1 MKILEDGEITTA
13 GGITITALII
23 ILIAGFIVF
32 GLWGCPRYNV
42 YTQRKEGEAQ
52 LAKAQANRQVQVAE
66 GLAKKEA
73 SVYLA
78 EAEVIRARGVDS
90 AIRIIGKGLETNE
103 AYLRYLYIQELKETR
118 NQIIYLPTEAGL
130 PILEANRLQKPP
142 VVIQQP

>member
-1 MKILEDGEITTA
+1 MKLIEDGELTVV
-13 GGITITALII
+13 GGVSVTSLVI
-23 ILIAGFIVF
+23 ILIGGFAVLC
-32 GLWGCPRYNV
+32 LWGCPHYNV

-90 AIRIIGKGLETNE
+90 AIRIIGKGLQQNE
-103 AYLRYLYIQELKETR
+103 AYLRYLYIQELKETQ
-118 NQIIYLPTEAGL
+118 NQVIYLPTEAGL
-130 PILEANRLQKPP
+130 PILEANRFKPP
-142 VVIQQP
+142 AVIQQP